1 MPEEQEQWEPVL
13 GFAGEDVEAELENLP
28 AATSDLSQGGFDD
41 IDLTIVGFEI
51 VPGGEERER
60 DDGTTYKTRD
70 TLVVHNRVDD
80 PDVADDVSYIRDFLS
95 LPKKGKSGKRGRPSL
110 GSKYGIWLSAWEEL
124 GVSSDPQLAKEFQMA
139 SPLELMGIR
148 YHRVRM
154 TADGYNGPVNGNGA
168 SAVYG
173 FDNEYRKSV
182 GLAAAYLKSEARPA
196 ARVAPRTAPAPK
208 PGNAVARPR
217 AAVREAEEPD
227 PEGD

>member
-1 MPEEQEQWEPVL
+1 MPDEQEQWEPVL
-13 GFAGEDVEAELENLP
+13 GFAGEDVEAELEALP

-51 VPGGEERER
+51 VPGGEPRER
-60 DDGTTYKTRD
+60 DDGTSYTTRD

-80 PDVADDVSYIRDFLS
+80 PDVAESVPYIRDFLS

-124 GVSSDPQLAKEFQMA
+124 GVSGDPQLAKEFQMG

-154 TADGYNGPVNGNGA
+154 TVDGYNGPVSGNGA

-173 FDNEYRKSV
+173 FDNDYRKSV
-182 GLAAAYLKSEARPA
+182 GLANASLKSEKKPVATAP
-196 ARVAPRTAPAPK
+196 RVAPRAAAPIGRARAPQGK
-208 PGNAVARPR
+208 ADDSA
-217 AAVREAEEPD
+217 D